1 MWKWRTIT
9 ESRAKRYKE
18 LITGEGGNTQMA
30 ESQNIEYKESWR
42 DEYLKWVC
50 GFANAQGGT
59 IYIGIDDAGNV
70 VGVQNVKKLLEDI
83 PNKIQSGLGIV
94 ADVNKHTKDGKDYL
108 EIKVDPSSF
117 PISYHGEFHYR
128 SGATKQQLTGIALTE
143 FITKKAG
150 VRWEDVTVDGI
161 TVDDLDAESFKI
173 FRREALRSKRMTEAE
188 LNISNEEL
196 LSKLKL
202 LSNGKL
208 KRSAVLLFYGD
219 PSIVQ
224 NGSYVKVGKFGDH
237 GVEYHDDF
245 EGSLIS
251 TADKIVDLI
260 YLKYLKAKITYEH
273 DRRVETYPFA
283 RNAIREAIY
292 NAIAHNCY
300 MYGTPIQIRI
310 EEEQIIISNRCI
322 LPEGWTAETLM
333 QPHDSIPYNPDIA
346 NVFYRAGYIETW
358 GQGIQKICDECIAL
372 GAELPRYEIIGTGL
386 RVYFPALKSALI
398 DQPKVPKHQST
409 SDNGA
414 LESTMVLRIIEILK
428 EEPDISQEALAD
440 RLGSTRRIIQKHISV
455 LKEAG
460 RIERVGGKRYG
471 HWEVR

>member
-1 MWKWRTIT
+1 
-9 ESRAKRYKE
+9 
-18 LITGEGGNTQMA
+18 MA

-42 DEYLKWVC
+42 DEYLKWLC

-70 VGVQNVKKLLEDI
+70 VGVKDAKKLMEDI

-108 EIKVDPSSF
+108 EIKVGASSF

-143 FITKKAG
+143 FITKKTG

-173 FRREALRSKRMTEAE
+173 FRREALRSKRMTEVE

-224 NGSYVKVGKFGDH
+224 VGSFVKVGKFANGT
-237 GVEYHDDF
+237 VEYHDDLV
-245 EGSLIS
+245 GSLIS

-260 YLKYLKAKITYEH
+260 YLKYLKARITYEH

-358 GQGIQKICDECIAL
+358 GQGIQKICDECTAL
-372 GAELPRYEIIGTGL
+372 GAELPKYEIIGTGL

-398 DQPKVPKHQST
+398 DQPKAPKHQNT
-409 SDNGA
+409 EKNGA
-414 LESTMVLRIIEILK
+414 LDDAMVLRIIEILK
-428 EEPDISQEALAD
+428 EQPNISQEALGEN
-440 RLGSTRRIIQKHISV
+440 LGVTRRIVQKYINA

-471 HWEVR
+471 HWEINE

>member
-1 MWKWRTIT
+1 
-9 ESRAKRYKE
+9 
-18 LITGEGGNTQMA
+18 
-30 ESQNIEYKESWR
+30 
-42 DEYLKWVC
+42 
-50 GFANAQGGT
+50 
-59 IYIGIDDAGNV
+59 
-70 VGVQNVKKLLEDI
+70 
-83 PNKIQSGLGIV
+83 
-94 ADVNKHTKDGKDYL
+94 
-108 EIKVDPSSF
+108 
-117 PISYHGEFHYR
+117 
-128 SGATKQQLTGIALTE
+128 
-143 FITKKAG
+143 
-150 VRWEDVTVDGI
+150 
-161 TVDDLDAESFKI
+161 
-173 FRREALRSKRMTEAE
+173 MTEAE
-188 LNISNEEL
+188 LSISNKEL

-224 NGSYVKVGKFGDH
+224 VGSYVKIGKFGEH
-237 GVEYHDDF
+237 GTVEYHDDL

-322 LPEGWTAETLM
+322 LPDGWTTETLM

-372 GAELPRYEIIGTGL
+372 GAELPRYEILGTGI
-386 RVYFPALKSALI
+386 RVYFPALKRALI
-398 DQPKVPKHQST
+398 DQPNVPKDQHDT
-409 SDNGA
+409 LDD
-414 LESTMVLRIIEILK
+414 T
-428 EEPDISQEALAD
+428 LAD
-440 RLGSTRRIIQKHISV
+440 GIIALIRENPAVIQTEMADK
-455 LKEAG
+455 LKVSAPT
-460 RIERVGGKRYG
+460 IKRTMNMN
-471 HWEVR
+471 VN

>member
-1 MWKWRTIT
+1 
-9 ESRAKRYKE
+9 
-18 LITGEGGNTQMA
+18 MA

-42 DEYLKWVC
+42 DEYLKWLC

-70 VGVQNVKKLLEDI
+70 VGVKDIKKLMEDI

-143 FITKKAG
+143 FITKKTG

-161 TVDDLDAESFKI
+161 TADDLDSESFKI

-224 NGSYVKVGKFGDH
+224 NGSYVKIGKFANGT
-237 GVEYHDDF
+237 VEYHDDL

-358 GQGIQKICDECIAL
+358 GQGIQKICDECTTL
-372 GAELPRYEIIGTGL
+372 GAELPRYEILGTGI

-398 DQPKVPKHQST
+398 DQPKMPKHQST
-409 SDNGA
+409 EDNGA
-414 LESTMVLRIIEILK
+414 LESAMVLRIIEILK
-428 EEPDISQEALAD
+428 EEPDISQEALAG
-440 RLGSTRRIIQKHISV
+440 RLGSTRRIIQKHINV

-460 RIERVGGKRYG
+460 RIERVEGKRYG
-471 HWEVR
+471 HWEIR

>member
-1 MWKWRTIT
+1 
-9 ESRAKRYKE
+9 
-18 LITGEGGNTQMA
+18 MA

-59 IYIGIDDAGNV
+59 IYIGVDDNGKV
-70 VGVQNVKKLLEDI
+70 VGVKDIKKLMEDI

-108 EIKVDPSSF
+108 EIKIRPSTF

-128 SGATKQQLTGIALTE
+128 SGATRQQLTGIALTE
-143 FITKKAG
+143 FIMQKTG
-150 VRWEDVTVDGI
+150 FRWEDVTVDNI
-161 TVDDLDAESFKI
+161 TVDDLDDESFKI
-173 FRREALRSKRMTEAE
+173 FRREAFRSKRMTEAE

-208 KRSAVLLFYGD
+208 KRSAVLLFYSD

-224 NGSYVKVGKFGDH
+224 VGSYVKIGKFGEH
-237 GVEYHDDF
+237 GTVEYHDDL

-273 DRRVETYPFA
+273 DRRIETYPYA

-346 NVFYRAGYIETW
+346 NVFYRAGYIEAW
-358 GQGIQKICDECIAL
+358 GQGIQKICDECVAL
-372 GAELPRYEIIGTGL
+372 GAKLPRYEILGTGI
-386 RVYFPALKSALI
+386 RVYFPALESALI
-398 DQPKVPKHQST
+398 GQPKTPNRQDVGKDVGLEVGLAEKIIELI
-409 SDNGA
+409 SDNSEIKMSEMA
-414 LESTMVLRIIEILK
+414 EKLEVTTRTIEREMKKLRESGCVK
-428 EEPDISQEALAD
+428 
-440 RLGSTRRIIQKHISV
+440 
-455 LKEAG
+455 
-460 RIERVGGKRYG
+460 RVGGKRYG
-471 HWEVR
+471 HWKIND

>member
-1 MWKWRTIT
+1 
-9 ESRAKRYKE
+9 
-18 LITGEGGNTQMA
+18 MA

-42 DEYLKWVC
+42 DEYLKWLC

-70 VGVQNVKKLLEDI
+70 VGVKDVKKLMEDI

-143 FITKKAG
+143 FITKKTG

-224 NGSYVKVGKFGDH
+224 VGSFVKVGKFANGT
-237 GVEYHDDF
+237 VEYHDDL

-358 GQGIQKICDECIAL
+358 GQGIQKICDECVAL
-372 GAELPRYEIIGTGL
+372 GAEIPKYEIIGTGL

-398 DQPKVPKHQST
+398 DQPKTPNRQGVGK
-409 SDNGA
+409 DVG
-414 LESTMVLRIIEILK
+414 LEVGLAEKIIDLILEDPEIKMSEMAEKLEVTTRTIEREMKKLRE
-428 EEPDISQEALAD
+428 S
-440 RLGSTRRIIQKHISV
+440 
-455 LKEAG
+455 G
-460 RIERVGGKRYG
+460 RVIRVGGKRYG

>member
-1 MWKWRTIT
+1 M
-9 ESRAKRYKE
+9 
-18 LITGEGGNTQMA
+18 
-30 ESQNIEYKESWR
+30 
-42 DEYLKWVC
+42 
-50 GFANAQGGT
+50 
-59 IYIGIDDAGNV
+59 
-70 VGVQNVKKLLEDI
+70 EDI

-143 FITKKAG
+143 FITKKTG

-224 NGSYVKVGKFGDH
+224 NGSYVKVGKFER
-237 GVEYHDDF
+237 VTVAYHDDL

-273 DRRVETYPFA
+273 DRRVETYPYA

-346 NVFYRAGYIETW
+346 DVFYRAGYIETW

-372 GAELPRYEIIGTGL
+372 GTELPKYEILGTGI

-398 DQPKVPKHQST
+398 DQPIVPKYQPDTLGDTLADSIIMLINGNPKMT
-409 SDNGA
+409 QDELADATKVSVPSIKRTMKILSDNG
-414 LESTMVLRIIEILK
+414 RIVRK
-428 EEPDISQEALAD
+428 
-440 RLGSTRRIIQKHISV
+440 
-455 LKEAG
+455 
-460 RIERVGGKRYG
+460 GGKRYG
-471 HWEVR
+471 HWEIVKNGE

>member
-1 MWKWRTIT
+1 MTIT
-9 ESRAKRYKE
+9 
-18 LITGEGGNTQMA
+18 G
-30 ESQNIEYKESWR
+30 R
-42 DEYLKWVC
+42 DEYLKWLC

-59 IYIGIDDAGNV
+59 IYIGVDDAGNV
-70 VGVQNVKKLLEDI
+70 VGVKDVKKLMEDI

-143 FITKKAG
+143 FITKKTG

-224 NGSYVKVGKFGDH
+224 VGSFVKVGKFANGT
-237 GVEYHDDF
+237 VEYHDDL
-245 EGSLIS
+245 EGS
-251 TADKIVDLI
+251 
-260 YLKYLKAKITYEH
+260 LKAKITYEH

-358 GQGIQKICDECIAL
+358 GQGIQKICDECTAL
-372 GAELPRYEIIGTGL
+372 GAELPKYEIIGTGL

-398 DQPKVPKHQST
+398 DQPKAPKHQNT
-409 SDNGA
+409 DKHGA
-414 LESTMVLRIIEILK
+414 LDDAMVLKIIEILK
-428 EEPDISQEALAD
+428 EKPDISQEAL
-440 RLGSTRRIIQKHISV
+440 GENMGVTRRVVQKYINV

-471 HWEVR
+471 HWKINDQRCSGLW

>member
-1 MWKWRTIT
+1 
-9 ESRAKRYKE
+9 
-18 LITGEGGNTQMA
+18 MA

-42 DEYLKWVC
+42 DEYLKWLC

-70 VGVQNVKKLLEDI
+70 VGVKDVKKLMEDI

-108 EIKVDPSSF
+108 EIKVGPSSF

-143 FITKKAG
+143 FITKKTG

-161 TVDDLDAESFKI
+161 TVDDLDEESFKI

-224 NGSYVKVGKFGDH
+224 VGSFVKVGKFANGT
-237 GVEYHDDF
+237 VEYHDDL

-251 TADKIVDLI
+251 TADKVVDLI
-260 YLKYLKAKITYEH
+260 FLKYLKAKITYEH

-372 GAELPRYEIIGTGL
+372 GAELPRYEILGTGI
-386 RVYFPALKSALI
+386 RVYFPALRSALI
-398 DQPKVPKHQST
+398 DQPIVPKGHSAKSYGT
-409 SDNGA
+409 LDGTMA
-414 LESTMVLRIIEILK
+414 LKITDVIRRKPEITLDQLSEEVGIARRTLVRYMSAFK
-428 EEPDISQEALAD
+428 E
-440 RLGSTRRIIQKHISV
+440 T
-455 LKEAG
+455 G

-471 HWEVR
+471 HWEINE

>member
-1 MWKWRTIT
+1 
-9 ESRAKRYKE
+9 
-18 LITGEGGNTQMA
+18 MA

-42 DEYLKWVC
+42 DEYLKWLC

-70 VGVQNVKKLLEDI
+70 VGVKNVKKLMEDI
-83 PNKIQSGLGIV
+83 PNKIQQGLGIV

-143 FITKKAG
+143 FITKKTG

-161 TVDDLDAESFKI
+161 TASDLDAESFKI

-224 NGSYVKVGKFGDH
+224 VGSYVKVGKFANRT
-237 GVEYHDDF
+237 VEYHDDL

-358 GQGIQKICDECIAL
+358 GQGIQKICDECTAL
-372 GAELPRYEIIGTGL
+372 GAELPKYEIIGTGL

-398 DQPKVPKHQST
+398 DQPKAPKHQNT
-409 SDNGA
+409 DKHGA
-414 LESTMVLRIIEILK
+414 LDDAMVLKIIEKIK
-428 EEPDISQEALAD
+428 EQPDISQEAL
-440 RLGSTRRIIQKHISV
+440 GESIGVTRRVIQKYINV

-471 HWEVR
+471 HWKIND

>member
-1 MWKWRTIT
+1 MLEKL
-9 ESRAKRYKE
+9 EEY
-18 LITGEGGNTQMA
+18 MA

-42 DEYLKWVC
+42 DEYLKWLC

-70 VGVQNVKKLLEDI
+70 VGVKDVKKLMEDI

-108 EIKVDPSSF
+108 EIKVDSSSF

-143 FITKKAG
+143 FITKKTG

-202 LSNGKL
+202 LSNDKL

-224 NGSYVKVGKFGDH
+224 VGSFVKVGKFANGT
-237 GVEYHDDF
+237 VEYHDDL

-251 TADKIVDLI
+251 TADKVVDLI

-310 EEEQIIISNRCI
+310 EEEQIIISNRGI

-372 GAELPRYEIIGTGL
+372 GTELPKYEILGTGI

-398 DQPKVPKHQST
+398 DQPKTPNRQDVGK
-409 SDNGA
+409 DVG
-414 LESTMVLRIIEILK
+414 LEFGLAEKIIDLIFEDSEIKMSEMAEKLEVTTRTIEREIKKLRE
-428 EEPDISQEALAD
+428 S
-440 RLGSTRRIIQKHISV
+440 
-455 LKEAG
+455 G
-460 RIERVGGKRYG
+460 RVIRVGGKRYG
-471 HWEVR
+471 HWEVVKNGE

>member
-1 MWKWRTIT
+1 
-9 ESRAKRYKE
+9 
-18 LITGEGGNTQMA
+18 MA
-30 ESQNIEYKESWR
+30 ENQNLEYKESWR

-70 VGVQNVKKLLEDI
+70 VGVKGIKKLMEDI

-143 FITKKAG
+143 FITKKTG

-161 TVDDLDAESFKI
+161 TVDDLDAESIKI

-224 NGSYVKVGKFGDH
+224 VGSFVKIGKFANGT
-237 GVEYHDDF
+237 VEYHDDL

-251 TADKIVDLI
+251 TADKVVDLI

-372 GAELPRYEIIGTGL
+372 GAELPRYEILGTGI
-386 RVYFPALKSALI
+386 RVYLPALRSALI
-398 DQPKVPKHQST
+398 NQPET
-409 SDNGA
+409 SNRQDVGKDVG
-414 LESTMVLRIIEILK
+414 LEVGLTEKIIELILDNPEIK
-428 EEPDISQEALAD
+428 MSEMAEKLAVT
-440 RLGSTRRIIQKHISV
+440 TRT
-455 LKEAG
+455 
-460 RIERVGGKRYG
+460 IERKMKKLRESGRVIHVGGRRYG

>member
-1 MWKWRTIT
+1 M
-9 ESRAKRYKE
+9 
-18 LITGEGGNTQMA
+18 
-30 ESQNIEYKESWR
+30 
-42 DEYLKWVC
+42 
-50 GFANAQGGT
+50 
-59 IYIGIDDAGNV
+59 
-70 VGVQNVKKLLEDI
+70 EDI
-83 PNKIQSGLGIV
+83 PNKIQSGIGIV

-108 EIKVDPSSF
+108 EIKVGPSSF

-143 FITKKAG
+143 FITKKTG

-161 TVDDLDAESFKI
+161 TVDDMDAESFKI

-224 NGSYVKVGKFGDH
+224 VGSFVKVGKFANGT
-237 GVEYHDDF
+237 VEYHDDL

-260 YLKYLKAKITYEH
+260 YLKYLKARITYEH

-358 GQGIQKICDECIAL
+358 GQGIQKICDECTAL
-372 GAELPRYEIIGTGL
+372 GAELPKYEIIGTGL

-398 DQPKVPKHQST
+398 DQPKAPKHQNT
-409 SDNGA
+409 EKNGA
-414 LESTMVLRIIEILK
+414 LDDAMVLRIIEILK
-428 EEPDISQEALAD
+428 EQPNISQEAL
-440 RLGSTRRIIQKHISV
+440 GESIGVTRRVVQKYINA

-471 HWEVR
+471 HWEINE

>member
-1 MWKWRTIT
+1 
-9 ESRAKRYKE
+9 
-18 LITGEGGNTQMA
+18 
-30 ESQNIEYKESWR
+30 
-42 DEYLKWVC
+42 
-50 GFANAQGGT
+50 
-59 IYIGIDDAGNV
+59 
-70 VGVQNVKKLLEDI
+70 
-83 PNKIQSGLGIV
+83 
-94 ADVNKHTKDGKDYL
+94 
-108 EIKVDPSSF
+108 
-117 PISYHGEFHYR
+117 
-128 SGATKQQLTGIALTE
+128 
-143 FITKKAG
+143 
-150 VRWEDVTVDGI
+150 
-161 TVDDLDAESFKI
+161 
-173 FRREALRSKRMTEAE
+173 MTEAE

-219 PSIVQ
+219 PGIVQ
-224 NGSYVKVGKFGDH
+224 NGSYVKIGKFGEN
-237 GVEYHDDF
+237 GTVKYHDDL

-398 DQPKVPKHQST
+398 DQPKTPNRQDVGK
-409 SDNGA
+409 DVGIDVGLA
-414 LESTMVLRIIEILK
+414 DKIIELITD
-428 EEPDISQEALAD
+428 EPSITIPAMAKKI
-440 RLGSTRRIIQKHISV
+440 GVTTRTVEREIKK
-455 LKEAG
+455 LREAG
-460 RIERVGGKRYG
+460 KITRAGGKRYG
-471 HWEVR
+471 RWEVINEN

>member
-1 MWKWRTIT
+1 
-9 ESRAKRYKE
+9 
-18 LITGEGGNTQMA
+18 MA

-42 DEYLKWVC
+42 DEYLKWLC

-59 IYIGIDDAGNV
+59 IYIGVDDAGNV
-70 VGVQNVKKLLEDI
+70 VGVKDVKKLMEDI

-143 FITKKAG
+143 FITKKTG

-224 NGSYVKVGKFGDH
+224 VGSFVKVGKFANGT
-237 GVEYHDDF
+237 VEYHDDL

-251 TADKIVDLI
+251 TADKVVDLI

-372 GAELPRYEIIGTGL
+372 GADLPKYEIVGTGL

-398 DQPKVPKHQST
+398 DQPKAPKHQNT
-409 SDNGA
+409 DKHGA
-414 LESTMVLRIIEILK
+414 LDDAMVLKIIEKIK
-428 EEPDISQEALAD
+428 EQPDISQEAL
-440 RLGSTRRIIQKHISV
+440 GESIGVTRRVVQKYINA

-471 HWEVR
+471 HWKIKE

>member
-1 MWKWRTIT
+1 
-9 ESRAKRYKE
+9 
-18 LITGEGGNTQMA
+18 MA

-42 DEYLKWVC
+42 DEYLKWIC

-70 VGVQNVKKLLEDI
+70 VGVKDAKKLMEDI
-83 PNKIQSGLGIV
+83 PNKIQQGLGIV

-143 FITKKAG
+143 FITKKTG

-219 PSIVQ
+219 PNIVQ
-224 NGSYVKVGKFGDH
+224 VGSYVKVGKFANGT
-237 GVEYHDDF
+237 VEYHDDL

-251 TADKIVDLI
+251 TADKVVDLI

-346 NVFYRAGYIETW
+346 NVFFRAGYIETW

-372 GAELPRYEIIGTGL
+372 GAELPRYEILGTGI
-386 RVYFPALKSALI
+386 RVYFPALRSALI
-398 DQPKVPKHQST
+398 DQPKVPKGQSAKT
-409 SDNGA
+409 DGTLDDTMA
-414 LESTMVLRIIEILK
+414 LKIIEIIRGK
-428 EEPDISQEALAD
+428 PDITLEQLSAEAGIA
-440 RLGSTRRIIQKHISV
+440 RRTLVRYMSV

-471 HWEVR
+471 HWEIND